1 MNFSSHFKKVYDKM
15 KKGLNGLSM
24 VKNQLTHNAKV
35 LLYRGLIES
44 HMNYCSLIW
53 ISNISK
59 NKLKILR
66 TIQKKAL
73 RIMRV
78 NRLSGP
84 KSGCHCSVIECPVF
98 GHLFSARTILNVD
111 FIYEGSFLPSIW
123 GRSLFTEFK
132 LSESKFLSDGIR
144 R

>member
-1 MNFSSHFKKVYDKM
+1 MNIYIGKEMLKESKEITLLGVILDNKMNFSSHFKKVYDKM

-24 VKNQLTHNAKV
+24 VKNQLTYNAKV
-35 LLYRGLIES
+35 LIYRRLIES

-73 RIMRV
+73 RIYRIY
-78 NRLSGP
+78 LIYISHIT
-84 KSGCHCSVIECPVF
+84 KSKAQKLRKNPSFRKTPL
-98 GHLFSARTILNVD
+98 HLIFQVSQ
-111 FIYEGSFLPSIW
+111 F
-123 GRSLFTEFK
+123 
-132 LSESKFLSDGIR
+132 
-144 R
+144 